1 MRKIIKKYK
10 IIDEKNIVEISKP
23 TIKPGESEDDY
34 VSRCIPWVIS
44 NEGATPEQAAGKCHG
59 MFRNKKMEKFEENVN
74 KYSINVYNSPDD
86 FTIDNIEIKKG
97 QELHYILGV
106 VLEPDTV
113 DATRTEDTIGDIY
126 NEDEVRKA
134 AHYFL
139 ANYNGKGND
148 FMHSGEDNE
157 KLKIVESYIS
167 QTDME
172 LNGQTVKKG
181 SWLMGTLVLD
191 NEIWDKVKKGEIT
204 GYSIGG
210 TSNAK
215 IETT

>member
-10 IIDEKNIVEISKP
+10 IIEEIEISKP
-23 TIKPGESEDDY
+23 EIKPNESETDY
-34 VSRCIPWVIS
+34 VSRCIPWLIN
-44 NEGATPEQAAGKCHG
+44 NEGLSQEQAAGKCFG
-59 MFRNKKMEKFEENVN
+59 IFRNKKMEKFEENTN
-74 KYSINVYNSPDD
+74 KYSLDVYNSPDD
-86 FTIDNIEIKKG
+86 FVLDGIEIKKG

-113 DATRTEDTIGDIY
+113 DATRTDETIGDIY

-157 KLKIVESYIS
+157 KLKIVESYIT

-172 LNGQTVKKG
+172 LNGQIVKKG

-191 NEIWDKVKKGEIT
+191 NEIWDKIKKGEIT

-210 TSNAK
+210 TSSAR
-215 IETT
+215 IEEMT